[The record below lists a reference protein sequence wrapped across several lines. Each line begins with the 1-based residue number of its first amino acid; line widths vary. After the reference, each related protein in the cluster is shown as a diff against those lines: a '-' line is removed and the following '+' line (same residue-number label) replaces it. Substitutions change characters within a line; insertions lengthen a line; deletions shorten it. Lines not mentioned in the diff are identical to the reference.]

1 MTDVEDHAEPVEVGY
16 FSSIGEAEVA
26 QAKLRAFGIESALSD
41 EVEGGTLAT
50 EGEIGVALLV
60 RHADAEAA
68 KEVLSDADELPAES
82 DPVE

>member
-50 EGEIGVALLV
+50 EGEVGVALLV
-60 RHADAEAA
+60 RHADADAA
-68 KEVLSDADELPAES
+68 KDVLTETEELPAEP
-82 DPVE
+82 DPAE